1 LALHSSPAV
10 RLASN
15 REDRIAKTDSAAS
28 SAISIIVDT
37 GILPANSVIWKK
49 GDEKDGAGFNYHA
62 FSGVKTSWM
71 QSNSDSKK
79 SYHTFKSFID
89 ARFISVIC
97 DNTDITTLTWE
108 TTSDVELLRKLEEKL
123 KPKSATVYFVKVGS
137 IKISQDLKD
146 GSLSQRYSTFAEAF
160 LSAVNEAKEAG
171 TPVQDEAVKNAFKL
185 ACSSN
190 RLLAMWL
197 GAERWT
203 NARDAHQRLF
213 EELQRFEALQLC
225 EQLSKTPT
233 GAAAAIAAAAP
244 PAAPAAVQAPA
255 AQQAPAIPPAPQQ
268 HQRPQY
274 THEQRAQHQQL
285 KFQQQQQQLLAQ
297 QQQQLQAQQQ
307 QQLQQEAII
316 ANAVQRSVDSAWQQR
331 LEQAPQQAQSVP
343 APPAVN
349 AMEMQRFQPRQAPQF
364 APLASSHPGLDA
376 RGPNWHAAGPH
387 LHCHYS
393 PCTSLFCQ
401 GCGNHGHSSADCRR
415 RNHPEWNA
423 SGYFSDRY
431 PGKSSLQY
439 VANQR
444 PNQSPQAAQVALPQQ
459 PQFAQPPPGQQQPVQ
474 QQQFGQLQPMQQSLP
489 PAQPRI
495 PPPLP
500 SLVPQPFPTPHRLNN
515 VSRAD
520 SQAGASMHANAS
532 TQFGAH
538 VPPAASS

>member
-1 LALHSSPAV
+1 LLNLPRADQAPPHVTTQPNSSPLALHSSPAV

-15 REDRIAKTDSAAS
+15 REDRIAKADSAAS

-37 GILPANSVIWKK
+37 GILPANSVIWKR

-171 TPVQDEAVKNAFKL
+171 TPVQDEAIKNAFKL

-244 PAAPAAVQAPA
+244 PAAPAAAQAPA
-255 AQQAPAIPPAPQQ
+255 AQQAPAVPPAPQQ
-268 HQRPQY
+268 PQRPQY
-274 THEQRAQHQQL
+274 SHEQRREYSAQHQQL

-297 QQQQLQAQQQ
+297 QQQQL
-307 QQLQQEAII
+307 LGKG
-316 ANAVQRSVDSAWQQR
+316 NG
-331 LEQAPQQAQSVP
+331 EQV
-343 APPAVN
+343 
-349 AMEMQRFQPRQAPQF
+349 
-364 APLASSHPGLDA
+364 LASLTIKRNLFYLKVLRQFLAVFVFLIDNANLSGL
-376 RGPNWHAAGPH
+376 N
-387 LHCHYS
+387 
-393 PCTSLFCQ
+393 
-401 GCGNHGHSSADCRR
+401 
-415 RNHPEWNA
+415 
-423 SGYFSDRY
+423 
-431 PGKSSLQY
+431 
-439 VANQR
+439 
-444 PNQSPQAAQVALPQQ
+444 
-459 PQFAQPPPGQQQPVQ
+459 
-474 QQQFGQLQPMQQSLP
+474 
-489 PAQPRI
+489 
-495 PPPLP
+495 
-500 SLVPQPFPTPHRLNN
+500 PFR
-515 VSRAD
+515 
-520 SQAGASMHANAS
+520 
-532 TQFGAH
+532 
-538 VPPAASS
+538 